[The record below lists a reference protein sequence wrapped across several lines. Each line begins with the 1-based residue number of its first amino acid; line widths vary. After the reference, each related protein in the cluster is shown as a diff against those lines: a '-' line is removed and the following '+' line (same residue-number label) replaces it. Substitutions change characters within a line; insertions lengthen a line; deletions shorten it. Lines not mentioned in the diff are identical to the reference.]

1 LRTKGPNRQPFF
13 VAEGSA
19 RAVSEVSAALAG
31 LFLAVGVVGAL
42 IIVEGRG
49 LLAFTLGITALLVA
63 ALDVPVPLSLMFSL
77 KGSCS
82 TPPSPFFL
90 SGPGPS
96 AKSSAQQGSRPWG
109 SWSLS
114 FSERSRLQGGVR
126 P

>member
-1 LRTKGPNRQPFF
+1 MRTKGPNRQPFF
-13 VAEGSA
+13 VVVGSA

-31 LFLAVGVVGAL
+31 LFLALGVVGAL

-82 TPPSPFFL
+82 PPAFFL
-90 SGPGPS
+90 SAPGPS
-96 AKSSAQQGSRPWG
+96 ARSSAQQGSRQWG
-109 SWSLS
+109 SWSPS
-114 FSERSRLQGGVR
+114 FSGRSYLQGGVR

>member
-1 LRTKGPNRQPFF
+1 MRTKGPNRQPFF

-42 IIVEGRG
+42 IIVEGRD

-63 ALDVPVPLSLMFSL
+63 ALDVPVPLSVMFSL
-77 KGSCS
+77 KGDCS
-82 TPPSPFFL
+82 PPAFFL

-96 AKSSAQQGSRPWG
+96 AKSSAQQGSRQWG
-109 SWSLS
+109 SWSPS
-114 FSERSRLQGGVR
+114 FSGMSYSQGGVW

>member
-13 VAEGSA
+13 VVVGSA

-82 TPPSPFFL
+82 PPAFFL
-90 SGPGPS
+90 SAPGPS
-96 AKSSAQQGSRPWG
+96 AKSSAQQGSRQWG
-109 SWSLS
+109 SWSPS
-114 FSERSRLQGGVR
+114 FSGRSYLQGGAW